1 MDREDKGLHG
11 YPGTCYK
18 ARKQNVWIC
27 AGNARNVRNVVRRP
41 YPSIFRG
48 TFCIAKH
55 TVSCI
60 PYLSKT
66 HFVRD
71 FPQKLQVELD
81 QKNGSSC
88 ENSFEP
94 KKLDQKNLT
103 ASWDFLRKLKTNSTL
118 NLWKRSFCA
127 RILCC
132 ETSLLW
138 DFLRNSVP
146 RKYRL
151 PNFTWQISIC
161 FFGMLFASWRAQ
173 KIKVSNWFCFATSVA
188 CRKFIGTC
196 GIVGMLCG
204 RAW

>member
-1 MDREDKGLHG
+1 MHRKREKMSA
-11 YPGTCYK
+11 T
-18 ARKQNVWIC
+18 
-27 AGNARNVRNVVRRP
+27 VVRRP

-81 QKNGSSC
+81 QKKTELRVRFPSKT
-88 ENSFEP
+88 EKQMQP
-94 KKLDQKNLT
+94 QLVKTKLL
-103 ASWDFLRKLKTNSTL
+103 
-118 NLWKRSFCA
+118 
-127 RILCC
+127 C
-132 ETSLLW
+132 ETSLLWDFFAVRLLLLWNFFALRLLCSETPLLW

-146 RKYRL
+146 LKYRL

-173 KIKVSNWFCFATSVA
+173 KIKVSNLFCFATSVA
-188 CRKFIGTC
+188 CRKSIGTC
-196 GIVGMLCG
+196 GIVGMLYG